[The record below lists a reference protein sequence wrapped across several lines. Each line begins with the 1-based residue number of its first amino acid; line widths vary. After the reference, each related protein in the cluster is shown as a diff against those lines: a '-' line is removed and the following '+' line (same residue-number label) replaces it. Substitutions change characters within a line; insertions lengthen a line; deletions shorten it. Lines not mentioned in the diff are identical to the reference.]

1 MSRHG
6 FLLSP
11 FCLLL
16 SFAFSQTQFVN
27 PFVGTDGH
35 GHTFPGAT
43 VPFGMVQLSPDTRVA
58 GWDACA
64 GYHYSDSTLLGFSH
78 THLSGTGVADYGDI
92 LFLPLTGK
100 PGVRNH
106 ARFSHNKEWASP
118 GYYKVQ
124 LLDELITAELTA
136 AQRVGVH
143 RYTFPRTN
151 QATIQIDLRHGLG
164 PDRVIESWLEFVSDT
179 EIAGFRRSEGWAK
192 DQHLYFVARFS
203 KAFKRTGSL
212 SDSAWSGRKLAS
224 KDIRAFVQFNIDAN
238 DPVIIKVALSSVSV
252 EGARKNLDQEMSG
265 WDFEKTKKDAA
276 ELWQKELGKIQVGGG
291 TNEQKRTFYT
301 ALYHALIA
309 PNTLSDVD
317 GRYRAM
323 NGETRVAKGFVM
335 YTVFSLWDTFRAEHP
350 LLTIIDQKRTVD
362 FINSLLAK
370 YTESGILPVW
380 ELCTNETWCMIGYH
394 AVPVIVD
401 AYAKGIRGFD
411 AELAL
416 RAMKSSAMQDHYG
429 LKYNRDH
436 GFISADHENESV
448 SKTLEYAYDDWC
460 IAEMAGLMGKREER
474 EHYLERAQYYRNLFD
489 PSTGFMRAKRN
500 GGWVEPF
507 DPVAVTNEYTE
518 ANAWQYSFFLPQDIP
533 GLIELHGGKEGLEKK
548 LDEFFAGG
556 SAMAGRQQSDITGM
570 IGQYAQGNEP
580 SHHVAYL
587 FNDVGAPWK
596 TQMLVRSVLDSLYSD
611 RPDGLC
617 GNDDCGQMS
626 AWYVMSAMGFYP
638 VTPGKPVYS
647 IGSPLFDKV
656 TLQLETGKKFVIR
669 AGNNSRKNKFVQAI
683 SLNGVQSKKL
693 VLNHADIMAGG
704 IIEFEMGEQPVLSWP
719 VEDIPK
725 PVKPLV
731 VVPVIKAASKAFQ
744 DSLKVELV
752 TNEKGSAVFY
762 SAGASGR
769 FERYSGPFFI
779 SQTCSI
785 SAFAQRE
792 NVQSKTVIA
801 NFVKWQPVGTLV
813 LNTRYSPQYTAGGD
827 QALLDGV
834 RGSTDFHLGGWQGY
848 EQTDLDAVV
857 DLGAV
862 KEIKSVSLRSL
873 QDNNSWIFFPTTV
886 SFEFS
891 EDGRMYSQPVE
902 VANDVSPED
911 SRALIK
917 EFIAYKSVAT
927 RFVRV
932 RARNLGVCPPW
943 HKGAGSKAWLFA
955 DEISITTLEESQ

>member
-1 MSRHG
+1 MPRCG
-6 FLLSP
+6 YFLSP

-16 SFAFSQTQFVN
+16 SFAFSQTHLVN

-43 VPFGMVQLSPDTRVA
+43 VPFGMVQLSPDTRVE

-78 THLSGTGVADYGDI
+78 THLNGTGVADYGDI
-92 LFLPLTGK
+92 LFLPAIGK
-100 PGVRNH
+100 PGAKSR
-106 ARFSHNKEWASP
+106 ARFSHTHESASP

-124 LLDELITAELTA
+124 LLDEHIAAELTA
-136 AQRVGVH
+136 TRRVGVH
-143 RYTFPRTN
+143 RYTFPKTN

-164 PDRVIESWLEFVSDT
+164 PDRVIDSWLEFVN
-179 EIAGFRRSEGWAK
+179 ENEVAGFRRSEGWAK
-192 DQHLYFVARFS
+192 NQHLYFVARFS
-203 KAFKRTGSL
+203 KPFRRSGFL
-212 SDSAWSGRKLAS
+212 SDTVEKGRKLMGH
-224 KDIRAFVQFNIDAN
+224 DVRAFVQFDIPAN
-238 DPVIIKVALSSVSV
+238 DAVVIKVALSSVSV
-252 EGARKNLDQEMSG
+252 DGARKNLDEEMPG
-265 WDFEKTKKDAA
+265 WDFDKTRKDAA
-276 ELWQKELGKIQVGGG
+276 QLWNKELGKIQVEGG
-291 TNEQKRTFYT
+291 TNGQKRTFYT

-309 PNTLSDVD
+309 PNTFSDVD

-323 NGETRVAKGFVM
+323 NGEIRVAKDFEM
-335 YTVFSLWDTFRAEHP
+335 YTVFSLWDTFRTEHP

-362 FINSLLAK
+362 FVRSLLEK
-370 YTESGILPVW
+370 YKESSVLPVW
-380 ELCTNETWCMIGYH
+380 ELWSNETWTMIGYH
-394 AVPVIVD
+394 AVPVIID
-401 AYAKGIRGFD
+401 AYAKGILGFD
-411 AELAL
+411 ADLAL

-429 LKYNRDH
+429 LKYYRDH

-460 IAEMAGLMGKREER
+460 IAEMLGLMGKQEEH
-474 EHYLERAQYYRNLFD
+474 EQYLERSQFYRNLFD

-533 GLIELHGGKEGLEKK
+533 GLIGLHGGKEGLEKK
-548 LDEFFAGG
+548 LDEFFFGA

-587 FNDVGAPWK
+587 YNDVGAPWK
-596 TQMLVRSVLDSLYSD
+596 TQMLVRRVLDSLYTD
-611 RPDGLC
+611 KPDGLC

-656 TLQLETGKKFVIR
+656 TLQLETGKKFIIKAR
-669 AGNNSRKNKFVQAI
+669 NNSRKNKFIQAI
-683 SLNGVQSKKL
+683 SFNGVQSKKL
-693 VLNHADIMAGG
+693 VLKHADIMVGG
-704 IIEFEMGEQPVLSWP
+704 MIEFEMGAQPVLSWP
-719 VEDIPK
+719 VEEIAK
-725 PVKPLV
+725 PARSLV
-731 VVPVIKAASKAFQ
+731 VVPIFKAPSQTFK

-752 TNEKGSAVFY
+752 ANERGSEVFY
-762 SAGASGR
+762 SVGASAK

-779 SQTCSI
+779 SQSCSI

-792 NVQSKTVIA
+792 NVRSKTVSA
-801 NFVKWQPVGTLV
+801 NFANWRPVGTLA
-813 LNTRYSPQYTAGGD
+813 LNTHYSPQYTAGGD

-834 RGSTDFHLGGWQGY
+834 RGSEDFHLGGWQGY
-848 EQTDLDAVV
+848 EQIDLDAVV
-857 DLGAV
+857 DLGFV
-862 KEIKSVSLRSL
+862 KKIKSVSLQCL
-873 QDNNSWIFFPTTV
+873 QDNNSWIFFPTSV
-886 SFEFS
+886 SFEYS
-891 EDGRMYSQPVE
+891 EDGRVYSQPVE

-911 SRALIK
+911 SKALIK
-917 EFIAYKSVAT
+917 EFTSRKNIEA
-927 RFVRV
+927 RFVRI
-932 RARNLGVCPPW
+932 RAKNLGVCPPW

-955 DEISITTLEESQ
+955 DEISIEASEVSR

>member
-1 MSRHG
+1 MSRCG
-6 FLLSP
+6 YLLFP

-16 SFAFSQTQFVN
+16 SFAFSQTHLVN

-78 THLSGTGVADYGDI
+78 THLSGTGIADYGDI
-92 LFLPLTGK
+92 LFLPLTGM
-100 PGVRNH
+100 PGAKHRV
-106 ARFSHNKEWASP
+106 RFSHNKESASP
-118 GYYKVQ
+118 GYYRVQ
-124 LLDELITAELTA
+124 LLDEHITAELTA
-136 AQRVGVH
+136 TRRVGVH
-143 RYTFPRTN
+143 RYTFPKTN

-164 PDRVIESWLEFVSDT
+164 PDRVIESWLEFVG
-179 EIAGFRRSEGWAK
+179 ENEVEGFRRSEGWAK

-203 KAFKRTGSL
+203 KPFKRSGFL
-212 SDSAWSGRKLAS
+212 SDSVGSGRKLVGR
-224 KDIRAFVQFNIDAN
+224 DVRAFVQFKIASN
-238 DPVIIKVALSSVSV
+238 DPVVVKVALSSVSV
-252 EGARKNLDQEMSG
+252 EGARKNLDQEMPG
-265 WDFEKTKKDAA
+265 WDFDKIRKEAA
-276 ELWQKELGKIQVGGG
+276 QLWQKELGKIQVEGG

-323 NGETRVAKGFVM
+323 NGEIRMAKDFKM
-335 YTVFSLWDTFRAEHP
+335 YTVFSLWDTFRTEHP
-350 LLTIIDQKRTVD
+350 LLTIIDQKRSLD
-362 FINSLLAK
+362 FIKSLLEK
-370 YTESGILPVW
+370 YNESGILPVW
-380 ELCTNETWCMIGYH
+380 ELYSNETWTMIGYH
-394 AVPVIVD
+394 AVPVIAD

-429 LKYNRDH
+429 LKYYREH

-460 IAEMAGLMGKREER
+460 IAEMAGLMGKRQER
-474 EHYLERAQYYRNLFD
+474 EQYLERSQYYRNLFD

-500 GGWVEPF
+500 GGWAEPF

-548 LDEFFAGG
+548 LDEFFFGG

-587 FNDVGAPWK
+587 YNDVGAPWK
-596 TQMLVRSVLDSLYSD
+596 TQMLVRRVLDSLYTD
-611 RPDGLC
+611 LPDGLC

-656 TLQLETGKKFVIR
+656 TLQLETGKKFVMR
-669 AGNNSRKNKFVQAI
+669 TRNNSRKNKFIQKI
-683 SLNGVQSKKL
+683 SLNGVPSKKL
-693 VLNHADIMAGG
+693 VLNHADLMAGG
-704 IIEFEMGEQPVLSWP
+704 MIEFEMEAQPVLVWP

-725 PVKPLV
+725 PARSIV
-731 VVPVIKAASKAFQ
+731 VVPVIKAPSKAFQ

-752 TNEKGSAVFY
+752 TNEKGSDVFY
-762 SAGASGR
+762 SVGASGR

-779 SQTCSI
+779 SQSCSI

-792 NVQSKTVIA
+792 NVQSKTVEA
-801 NFVKWQPVGTLV
+801 SFSKWQPVGTLT
-813 LNTRYSPQYTAGGD
+813 LNTRYSPQYAAGGD

-834 RGSTDFHLGGWQGY
+834 WGSTDFHLGGWQGY

-857 DLGAV
+857 DLGSV
-862 KEIKSVSLRSL
+862 KEIKSVSLRCL
-873 QDNNSWIFFPTTV
+873 QDNNSWIFFPTMV
-886 SFEFS
+886 SFEYS
-891 EDGRMYSQPVE
+891 TDGRVYSQPVE
-902 VANDVSPED
+902 VANDISPED
-911 SRALIK
+911 SQALVK
-917 EFIAYKSVAT
+917 EFTSGKIIET
-927 RFVRV
+927 RFVRI
-932 RARNLGVCPPW
+932 RAKNLGVCPPW
-943 HKGAGSKAWLFA
+943 HKGRGEKAWLFA
-955 DEISITTLEESQ
+955 DEISIVTLGESR

>member
-1 MSRHG
+1 MSRIG

-11 FCLLL
+11 FYFLL

-92 LFLPLTGK
+92 LFLPFTGK
-100 PGVRNH
+100 PGAKNR
-106 ARFSHNKEWASP
+106 ARFLHNNESASP

-124 LLDELITAELTA
+124 LLDENITAELTTTR
-136 AQRVGVH
+136 RVGVH
-143 RYTFPRTN
+143 RYTFPKTN
-151 QATIQIDLRHGLG
+151 EATILIDLQHGLG
-164 PDRVIESWLEFVSDT
+164 PDQVIESWLEFVS
-179 EIAGFRRSEGWAK
+179 ENEVAGFRRSEGWAK

-203 KAFKRTGSL
+203 KPFKRSGFLTDSL
-212 SDSAWSGRKLAS
+212 ERGRKFAG
-224 KDIRAFVQFNIDAN
+224 KDVRGFVQFSIASNE
-238 DPVIIKVALSSVSV
+238 PVVIKVALSSVSV
-252 EGARKNLDQEMSG
+252 DGARKNLDQEMPG
-265 WDFEKTKKDAA
+265 WDFDKTRKDAA
-276 ELWQKELGKIQVGGG
+276 QLWKKELGKIQVEGG
-291 TNEQKRTFYT
+291 TNGQKRTFYT

-323 NGETRVAKGFVM
+323 NREIRVAKGFDM

-362 FINSLLAK
+362 FIRSLLEK
-370 YTESGILPVW
+370 YNESSILPVW
-380 ELCTNETWCMIGYH
+380 ELCSNETWCMIGYH

-411 AELAL
+411 ADLAL

-429 LKYNRDH
+429 LKHYREH

-518 ANAWQYSFFLPQDIP
+518 ANAWQYSFFLPQDIQ
-533 GLIELHGGKEGLEKK
+533 GLIELYRGKEGLEKK

-587 FNDVGAPWK
+587 YNDVGAPWK
-596 TQMLVRSVLDSLYSD
+596 AQMLVRRVLDSLYSD

-656 TLQLETGKKFVIR
+656 TLQLETGKKFVMSAR
-669 AGNNSRKNKFVQAI
+669 NNSLKNKFIQTI
-683 SLNGVQSKKL
+683 SLNGVPSKKL

-704 IIEFEMGEQPVLSWP
+704 MIEFEMGAQPVLLWP
-719 VEDIPK
+719 VEEIAK
-725 PVKPLV
+725 PARSLV
-731 VVPVIKAASKAFQ
+731 VVPVIKAPSQTFK
-744 DSLKVELV
+744 DSLKVELAA
-752 TNEKGSAVFY
+752 NERGSEVFY
-762 SAGASGR
+762 NVGASAK

-779 SQTCSI
+779 SQSCSL

-792 NVQSKTVIA
+792 NMRSKTVIA
-801 NFVKWQPVGTLV
+801 NFVKWQPVGTLA
-813 LNTRYSPQYTAGGD
+813 LNTRYSQQYTAGGD

-848 EQTDLDAVV
+848 EQIDLDAVV
-857 DLGAV
+857 DLGSV
-862 KEIKSVSLRSL
+862 KKIRSVSLRCL

-886 SFEFS
+886 SFVYS
-891 EDGRMYSQPVE
+891 QDGRVYSQPVE

-917 EFIAYKSVAT
+917 EFTSRKNIEA

-932 RARNLGVCPPW
+932 QARNLGVCPPW
-943 HKGAGSKAWLFA
+943 HKGSGSKAWLFA
-955 DEISITTLEESQ
+955 DEIIITTLEESQ